1 MLFAAIGA
9 INGNWPALE
18 AVLHAIGEEGI
29 QTIVNTGNSAVG
41 QAWPNEVIQGLRSRN
56 IPSVQGQEDR
66 LALRVNR
73 KANSLQSRLDPD
85 RFQALKFTYDTCK
98 SENLEYLRTL
108 PRTLTLSVDGIGIAV
123 FHGTWTSQ
131 GEGLVADESD
141 TRFRRQREVCPEP
154 ILICGS
160 TLVPFA
166 RTVDG
171 TLFVNPGSVGANP
184 GRAHYALVSTEKEPW
199 SAEFR
204 SVDYDV

>member
-18 AVLHAIGEEGI
+18 AVLDAIGEEGV
-29 QTIVNTGNSAVG
+29 QTIVNTGNCAVG
-41 QAWPNEVIQGLRSRN
+41 QAWPNEAIEALRSRN

-66 LALRVNR
+66 LAIRVMR
-73 KANSLQSRLDPD
+73 KARNLQSRLSPD
-85 RFQALKFTYDTCK
+85 QFKALKFAYDNCK

-108 PRTLTLSVDGIGIAV
+108 PRTLTLSVDGIDIAL

-131 GEGLVADESD
+131 AEGLSAEEPEA
-141 TRFRRQREVCPEP
+141 RFRRQREVCTAP
-154 ILICGS
+154 ILVCGS
-160 TLVPFA
+160 PPSPFA

-171 TLFVNPGSVGANP
+171 ALFVNPGSVGANP
-184 GRAHYALVSTEKEPW
+184 GRAQYALVSTEKEPW

-204 SVDYDV
+204 SVDYKS